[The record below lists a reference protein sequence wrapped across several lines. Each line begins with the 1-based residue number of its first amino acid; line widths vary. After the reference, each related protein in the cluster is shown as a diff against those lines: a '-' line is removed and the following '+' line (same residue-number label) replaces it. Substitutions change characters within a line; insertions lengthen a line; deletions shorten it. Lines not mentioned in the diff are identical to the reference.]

1 MDPIPPLPTA
11 NQLWQALEPF
21 VGLPAVVGV
30 GASAFLLVSS
40 RDWRI
45 VVAAFM
51 GLSFSLALL
60 MSTVLPAEWAL
71 LRVITGGFIAIIWYL
86 SAQRAG
92 WGGRFLPFRSETGV
106 NARPLSTLTW
116 FRALVA
122 LSVAGLLLV
131 LRVRL
136 PLPPVPPDIQ
146 VAVTWLAVFALVGL
160 GLGDE
165 ALQVGVA
172 LLMWLGA
179 TQLVLSALQ
188 PNPWLFWLLSS
199 AELLVALA
207 TGYLMVARG
216 SPATRAMYEEGG

>member
-1 MDPIPPLPTA
+1 MEPIPPLPTA
-11 NQLWQALEPF
+11 DQLWQALVPLRGLPTLVA
-21 VGLPAVVGV
+21 VGLSV
-30 GASAFLLVSS
+30 FLLVAP

-60 MSTVLPAEWAL
+60 MSTLLPAEWAL
-71 LRVITGGFIAIIWYL
+71 LRVIVGGLVAVIWYL

-106 NARPLSTLTW
+106 NARPLSSLTW
-116 FRALVA
+116 FRALMA
-122 LSVAGLLLV
+122 LTAAGLLLV

-146 VAVTWLAVFALVGL
+146 IAATWLAVFALVGL

-165 ALQVGVA
+165 ALQVGAA

-179 TQLVLSALQ
+179 TQLVLSALELD
-188 PNPWLFWLLSS
+188 PWLFWLVSS
-199 AELLVALA
+199 AELLVGLA

-216 SPATRAMYEEGG
+216 SPATRRVYEEGS